1 MLERGFW
8 LGIDIGSSRQ
18 KVATFCAIDSTGT
31 SSGDSSEAT
40 SVDFEQ
46 GPAGSDY
53 PAINTRETM
62 LDTSRET
69 YLKADVEAAIADVL
83 ENAALVER
91 ARRCLASGLP
101 VSVALDA
108 PVYFSLDGRQ
118 RATERA
124 SSPTFTTPTRE
135 IFERDLVEK
144 EKEGFFRSVVY
155 WKCVGFAV
163 YRQIAA
169 LLTGEPAPGLET
181 LAAWT
186 GGDGDDERRWRLRE
200 VFPSDVYKR
209 ANGTDGVLAD
219 APRRVLAHLLEAP
232 WQAAEKAAG
241 QRAVRSTSTLKRL
254 GRRRSELARELEA
267 GGRLESFEKAAGT
280 FGDLFDAFTAAYAA
294 CCEDH
299 DGAVMHGADEPES
312 LRREGAIMTVAVHS
326 GPSRRD
332 KVP

>member
-1 MLERGFW
+1 MLESGFW
-8 LGIDIGSSRQ
+8 LGIDVGSSRQ
-18 KVATFCAIDSTGT
+18 KVATFCAIDSTG
-31 SSGDSSEAT
+31 DSRSAVR
-40 SVDFEQ
+40 VDFEQ

-53 PAINTRETM
+53 PAINTRGTM

-69 YLKADVEAAIADVL
+69 YLKAGVEAAIAGVL
-83 ENAALVER
+83 QSSKLVER
-91 ARRCLASGLP
+91 ARDCLASGLP
-101 VSVALDA
+101 VSVAIDA

-118 RATERA
+118 RVTERA

-169 LLTGEPAPGLET
+169 LLTGAPAPSLRT

-186 GGDGDDERRWRLRE
+186 ADREKDRGWRLRE

-209 ANGTDGVLAD
+209 ANGIDGVLSD
-219 APRRVLAHLLEAP
+219 APRHVLAQLLAAP
-232 WQAAEKAAG
+232 WQAATED
-241 QRAVRSTSTLKRL
+241 AVRSTSTLKRL
-254 GRRRSELARELEA
+254 RRRRDDLARELEKDE
-267 GGRLESFEKAAGT
+267 RLQSFEKAAGT

-299 DGAVMHGADEPES
+299 DGAVMHGASEPEA
-312 LRREGAIMTVAVHS
+312 LRREGAILTVAMRVE
-326 GPSRRD
+326 PRD
-332 KVP
+332 RLS